1 MGKGKKTRYG
11 MEVPFRT
18 LQHLLQ
24 EMEPDLVRNT
34 SKRFCFVL
42 GAGASRASGIPSGQN
57 LVDQWD
63 EYIRRRDSQKEYE
76 IWQREMEIRS
86 KQDQYAHYSDYYQKR
101 FEEDEAEGHTFIRNV
116 TAKAEPSAGYL
127 ALANVMTGTANNIV
141 LTTNFDKLVET
152 SIFRDT
158 AQIPWVIS
166 TEEELKYLD
175 LYADYPKILKLHG
188 DMFNNMRNTTEETQR
203 LDLSWKE
210 MLKDVLKTYHP
221 VFIGYAGND
230 PGLMGYLESVA
241 GQIKRPYWLYYREDE
256 LTERIWKFVAN
267 SGGCFVDGRIGF
279 DGVLMHLFD
288 RFHFQKAYMEQ
299 AKEREQVFQAKWQE
313 AKDAL
318 TKLLADETES
328 RKDQNLSDDNSM
340 RESVAQ
346 IIGQEMPEIW
356 LYNLWNYRP
365 EEQKR
370 LLDAALVKFPKSAYV
385 LGSYALYWEDQHE
398 MDEAEKY
405 YQRAIEAD
413 SKDAKNLG
421 NYANFLNLQRQDY
434 DKAEEYYQRAIEANP
449 KHANTL
455 GNYANFLCDQ
465 RQDYDKAE
473 EYYQRA
479 IEADPKDVDHL
490 GNYAT
495 FLNLQRQDYDKA
507 EEYYQRAIEAD
518 PKDANNLGNYA
529 TFLWKQ
535 RQDYDKAEEYYQR
548 AIEADPKHANN
559 LGNYANFLNLQRQDY
574 DKAEE
579 YYQRAIEAD
588 PKRANNLG
596 NYANFLCDQR
606 QDYDKAEEYYQR
618 AIKADPKRAN
628 NLGNYANFL
637 CDQRQDY
644 DKAGEYYRRA
654 IEADPKDAEVL
665 GSYAVFLYERR
676 HDHDKTEEYLQK
688 ALAVAPDCITNLENY
703 AEYLEDVRHDAKAA
717 QEYRQRAEK
726 LRAEQDKTAPSDKN
740 S

>member
-1 MGKGKKTRYG
+1 MENYGKINLFPKKWSKAGRSMGKGKKTRYG

-86 KQDQYAHYSDYYQKR
+86 KQDQYAHYSDYYKKR
-101 FEEDEAEGHTFIRNV
+101 FAEDEADGPTFIRNV

-318 TKLLADETES
+318 L
-328 RKDQNLSDDNSM
+328 
-340 RESVAQ
+340 
-346 IIGQEMPEIW
+346 I
-356 LYNLWNYRP
+356 
-365 EEQKR
+365 
-370 LLDAALVKFPKSAYV
+370 
-385 LGSYALYWEDQHE
+385 
-398 MDEAEKY
+398 
-405 YQRAIEAD
+405 
-413 SKDAKNLG
+413 
-421 NYANFLNLQRQDY
+421 
-434 DKAEEYYQRAIEANP
+434 
-449 KHANTL
+449 
-455 GNYANFLCDQ
+455 
-465 RQDYDKAE
+465 
-473 EYYQRA
+473 
-479 IEADPKDVDHL
+479 
-490 GNYAT
+490 
-495 FLNLQRQDYDKA
+495 
-507 EEYYQRAIEAD
+507 
-518 PKDANNLGNYA
+518 
-529 TFLWKQ
+529 
-535 RQDYDKAEEYYQR
+535 
-548 AIEADPKHANN
+548 
-559 LGNYANFLNLQRQDY
+559 
-574 DKAEE
+574 
-579 YYQRAIEAD
+579 
-588 PKRANNLG
+588 
-596 NYANFLCDQR
+596 
-606 QDYDKAEEYYQR
+606 
-618 AIKADPKRAN
+618 
-628 NLGNYANFL
+628 
-637 CDQRQDY
+637 
-644 DKAGEYYRRA
+644 
-654 IEADPKDAEVL
+654 
-665 GSYAVFLYERR
+665 
-676 HDHDKTEEYLQK
+676 
-688 ALAVAPDCITNLENY
+688 
-703 AEYLEDVRHDAKAA
+703 
-717 QEYRQRAEK
+717 
-726 LRAEQDKTAPSDKN
+726 
-740 S
+740 